1 MKTGWFP
8 RLFAAV
14 PAQLLAF
21 LPHWQH
27 LRPPPQCILP
37 QLPGMELAASHRLPC
52 SSSAPAGDG
61 TRTQRSPRAG
71 FAERQPDSSL
81 SPVSNLTSDC
91 ERSMVTSPAIR
102 ALPLT
107 SVACFVEICS
117 SHCRV
122 HQQHGLSPL
131 HPRPA
136 RLLLPQLLRGTEPTA
151 FQ

>member
-1 MKTGWFP
+1 MKTGWLP
-8 RLFAAV
+8 RLSVAV

-21 LPHWQH
+21 LPHWNTLDLH
-27 LRPPPQCILP
+27 PTAFFRSSVERSWLP
-37 QLPGMELAASHRLPC
+37 ATGLPC

-136 RLLLPQLLRGTEPTA
+136 RLLRPQLLRRTEPTA
-151 FQ
+151 F

>member
-1 MKTGWFP
+1 MKTEWLP
-8 RLFAAV
+8 RFSVAV
-14 PAQLLAF
+14 PAQLLAS
-21 LPHWQH
+21 LP
-27 LRPPPQCILP
+27 LRRHPLPPPHCVLP
-37 QLPGMELAASHRLPC
+37 RCSVELSWLPC
-52 SSSAPAGDG
+52 YSSAPANDG

-102 ALPLT
+102 ALSLT

-117 SHCRV
+117 SHCPV

-131 HPRPA
+131 HPHPA
-136 RLLLPQLLRGTEPTA
+136 RLLRPQLLRGTESTA
-151 FQ
+151 FQRR